1 MEDKDIKINTMRDNR
16 NRVPNE
22 DDELLYDST
31 DTGELLKAVVF
42 NTFKIKYE
50 ELNHKF
56 EELNVIIEK
65 PVSLYINLTSIMEK
79 FFTKNIIENDPI
91 YKENYMNMTIYILN
105 LVLHYRRYLYGRRN
119 QENKIYL
126 LYKSPELAK
135 KPEFSLLAHCINTNM
150 KLIKELCPYIPG
162 VYFIDSSD
170 YINECNIIEYLM
182 LKDMG
187 EEKVFTR
194 FHWILSRDITDAQ
207 VLGIQE
213 SNSRDILVTML
224 KYDIM
229 RKENSSVYLYKG
241 NIFNGLSRLYRS
253 KATNVMESVK
263 VLDNMKESVNLIH
276 LIQLL
281 ALDKLIPIRK
291 SFRKIVTTVTNNLD
305 KIYIGITTSFQ
316 NSELFRY
323 LYTKKEL
330 DMMREFI
337 DNNGIDKLYLAGWV
351 KFNVLLFNKS
361 DETYIDSCIYDLK
374 NRSLEE
380 INNLQYITP
389 NLFIDIETLIK
400 GGDIDHDNNR
410 KPKKIQW

>member
-1 MEDKDIKINTMRDNR
+1 
-16 NRVPNE
+16 
-22 DDELLYDST
+22 
-31 DTGELLKAVVF
+31 
-42 NTFKIKYE
+42 
-50 ELNHKF
+50 
-56 EELNVIIEK
+56 
-65 PVSLYINLTSIMEK
+65 
-79 FFTKNIIENDPI
+79 
-91 YKENYMNMTIYILN
+91 
-105 LVLHYRRYLYGRRN
+105 
-119 QENKIYL
+119 
-126 LYKSPELAK
+126 
-135 KPEFSLLAHCINTNM
+135 
-150 KLIKELCPYIPG
+150 
-162 VYFIDSSD
+162 
-170 YINECNIIEYLM
+170 
-182 LKDMG
+182 
-187 EEKVFTR
+187 
-194 FHWILSRDITDAQ
+194 
-207 VLGIQE
+207 
-213 SNSRDILVTML
+213 
-224 KYDIM
+224 M

-241 NIFNGLSRLYRS
+241 NIFNGLSKLYRS

-263 VLDNMKESVNLIH
+263 ILDNMKESVNLIH

-316 NSELFRY
+316 SSELFRY

-400 GGDIDHDNNR
+400 GGDIDHGNNR

>member
-1 MEDKDIKINTMRDNR
+1 MEDKDIKINTMRESR

-79 FFTKNIIENDPI
+79 FFTKNIIENDPV

-119 QENKIYL
+119 QENKIFL
-126 LYKSPELAK
+126 LYKTPEVAK
-135 KPEFSLLAHCINTNM
+135 RPEFSLLAHCVNTNM

-170 YINECNIIEYLM
+170 YINEANIIEYIM
-182 LKDMG
+182 LRDMKDG
-187 EEKVFTR
+187 KEFRR

-207 VLGIQE
+207 ALSVQD
-213 SNSRDILVTML
+213 SSSRDILVTML

-229 RKENSSVYLYKG
+229 RKENSSVYLYRG
-241 NIFNGLSRLYRS
+241 SIFNGLSRLYRS
-253 KATNVMESVK
+253 KAVNVTESVK
-263 VLDNMKESVNLIH
+263 LLDNLKESVNLIH
-276 LIQLL
+276 IIQLL
-281 ALDKLIPIRK
+281 TSDKLVPIRK
-291 SFRKIVTTVTNNLD
+291 SFRKIVTTVTNNMD
-305 KIYIGITTSFQ
+305 KIYIGFATSFQ
-316 NSELFRY
+316 KTDLFRY
-323 LYTKKEL
+323 LYTKKEI

-337 DNNGIDKLYLAGWV
+337 DNNGLDKLYLANWV

-389 NLFIDIETLIK
+389 NLFIDIETLIQ
-400 GGDIDHDNNR
+400 GGDIDHGINR